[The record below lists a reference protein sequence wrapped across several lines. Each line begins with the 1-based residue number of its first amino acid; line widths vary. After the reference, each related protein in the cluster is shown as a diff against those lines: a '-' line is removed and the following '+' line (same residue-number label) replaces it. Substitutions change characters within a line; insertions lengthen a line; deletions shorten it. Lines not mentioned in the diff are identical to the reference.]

1 VINSVIPTSSTYAFM
16 NAVQNPQPPQYLY
29 SQILQIAGCPCSV
42 PAPFGSS
49 SYRAVH
55 ANLEHPNNFLPKA
68 ILEPHLLKG
77 AVGSKQCGLWGLSM
91 YDNPDSLRTMIARVE
106 RTVKNF
112 RKKIGDHCA
121 ELTLNAAH
129 GTRTPSN
136 SQNHFDFYGYKTC
149 DYHAQVVSV
158 QQL

>member
-1 VINSVIPTSSTYAFM
+1 MS
-16 NAVQNPQPPQYLY
+16 AVLTPQPPQYIY
-29 SQILQIAGCPCSV
+29 SQILQIAGCPCST
-42 PAPFGSS
+42 PAAFSTS

-55 ANLEHPNNFLPKA
+55 ANLDHPNNFLPKA

-77 AVGSKQCGLWGLSM
+77 AVASKQCGLWGVSM
-91 YDNPDSLRTMIARVE
+91 YENPEALRKMVARVE

-121 ELTLNAAH
+121 ELALSAAH

-136 SQNHFDFYGYKTC
+136 AHDHFDFYGYTTC
-149 DYHAQVVSV
+149 NYHAQIISV
-158 QQL
+158 KHL